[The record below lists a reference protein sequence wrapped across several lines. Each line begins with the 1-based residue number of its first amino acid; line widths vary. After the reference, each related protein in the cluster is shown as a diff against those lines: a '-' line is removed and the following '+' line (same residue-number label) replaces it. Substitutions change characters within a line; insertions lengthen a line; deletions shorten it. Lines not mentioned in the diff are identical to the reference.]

1 MQLRQNICYLTTA
14 ALLSVL
20 FSGYL
25 FAIENE
31 LRQVRTLAE
40 RGHFEAVE
48 ALCQETFDQPNITEI
63 DKVRL
68 ATELV
73 YARSLQLL
81 IATPA
86 RQNQI
91 VSGLKTL
98 ETTRLVV
105 SANSAAPE
113 LALARIT
120 LRLQLAMVFLV
131 LGDDQRLEADIASTT
146 TQRAAYQKAR
156 STLQDALDRLKTS
169 RQELQALRQRIGT
182 NAVPP
187 LQQRVLALEYSLTM
201 QQGIAQKSQ
210 ALTFSDE
217 ADRKFE
223 LQQAAGTLSEL
234 ASLNSIDPVIVQCKI
249 EKAAC
254 HRLGGELDRCAE
266 IVSPLLNAAASLS
279 LECRLRT
286 EAEWIRYHI
295 ASGNNI
301 AELRRQYPA
310 NRDIERLHPDFDLAR
325 LELLLVNAPDRNI
338 RTEHAA
344 VNLLRQKMER
354 ELTGTPWGRRAGLIV
369 SARTLGSTDLASAEM
384 LATLAETR
392 FQENQF
398 TEAANYYEQAAERAD
413 ANRQADNMY
422 RFNRFAISALFKA
435 MEHASDESK
444 GEYRDRLVALLRKL
458 SMQFPDH
465 PEAVDLHLAAID
477 LQRSVALTQ
486 PELRNDYLEL
496 IQEHTETWKE
506 SPQLQPLRRL
516 TVILLERQG
525 RIDEAAVLLP
535 LLNVEQLE
543 TLPPEI
549 RRLRVRQL
557 DAEGKTQEA
566 VNISTALLEQGREP
580 ATLQLLAEILS
591 RQTDAKSLNEALNY
605 WAELEQK
612 AAKESEPWWC
622 AREGILDVLLKLGRQ
637 DEAKREFAVLRV
649 LRPELGGAER
659 KERLVKRFEGM

>member
-1 MQLRQNICYLTTA
+1 MQYPKNIR
-14 ALLSVL
+14 LLSIIV
-20 FSGYL
+20 FL
-25 FAIENE
+25 FALFGSPLFAVDNE

-48 ALCQETFDQPNITEI
+48 ALCQETFEQPDITEI

-86 RQNQI
+86 RQDQI

-98 ETTRLVV
+98 ETARLAV

-120 LRLQLAMVFLV
+120 LRLQLAMVFLA
-131 LGDDQRLEADIASTT
+131 LGDDQRLEADIASAT

-156 STLQDALDRLKTS
+156 STLQDVLDRLKTA

-182 NAVPP
+182 NAVAPF
-187 LQQRVLALEYSLTM
+187 QQSVLALEYSLTM
-201 QQGIAQKSQ
+201 QQGIAQKSL

-217 ADRKFE
+217 ADRQFE
-223 LQQAAGTLSEL
+223 LRQAAATLSEL
-234 ASLNSIDPVIVQCKI
+234 ASLNSTDPVIVQCKI

-266 IVSPLLNAAASLS
+266 IVSPLLNAVATLTPES
-279 LECRLRT
+279 RLRT

-295 ASGNNI
+295 ALGNNI
-301 AELRRQYPA
+301 SELRRQYPA
-310 NRDIERLHPDFDLAR
+310 NRDIERQYPDFDLAR
-325 LELLLVNAPDRNI
+325 LELLLVNDPDRNV

-344 VNLLRQKMER
+344 VSLLQQKIER
-354 ELTGTPWGRRAGLIV
+354 ELTGTPWGRRARLIV
-369 SARTLGSTDLASAEM
+369 SARTLGSTDLASAER
-384 LATLAETR
+384 LAMLAETR

-398 TEAANYYEQAAERAD
+398 AEAATYYEQAAERAD

-422 RFNRFAISALFKA
+422 RFNRFAISALFNA

-444 GEYRDRLVALLRKL
+444 AEYRERLVASLRKL

-465 PEAVDLHLAAID
+465 PEALDLHLAAIE
-477 LQRSVALTQ
+477 LQRPVALTQ
-486 PELRNDYLEL
+486 PELRDDYLEL
-496 IQEHTETWKE
+496 IKEHTETWKE

-535 LLNVEQLE
+535 LLDVEQLE

-549 RRLRVRQL
+549 RRLRIRQL
-557 DAEGKTQEA
+557 DADGKTQEA
-566 VNISTALLEQGREP
+566 VNILAVLLEQGREP
-580 ATLQLLAEILS
+580 ATLQLMAEILS
-591 RQTDAKSLNEALNY
+591 RQTDAKSLNDALNY

-612 AAKESEPWWC
+612 VAKESEPWWC
-622 AREGILDVLLKLGRQ
+622 AREGILDVLLKLGRR

-659 KERLVKRFEGM
+659 KERLTKWFE